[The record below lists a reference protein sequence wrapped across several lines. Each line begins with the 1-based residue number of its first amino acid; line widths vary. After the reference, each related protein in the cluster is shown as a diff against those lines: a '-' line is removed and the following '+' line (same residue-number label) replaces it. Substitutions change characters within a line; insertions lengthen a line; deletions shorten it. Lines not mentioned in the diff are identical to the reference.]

1 MQVEKSEKFVKAEDI
16 KGSKNLKFKIL
27 DEPIEVTGDYGKKLE
42 TRILMT
48 DGDNKAKARWS
59 INNTNKDILI
69 DGVGQDTAEWVGKE
83 LTIHIENIKGKDSII
98 LDKEQ
103 F

>member
-1 MQVEKSEKFVKAEDI
+1 MQVEKSEKFVKAEDV
-16 KGSKNLKFKIL
+16 KGSKDTIFKIL
-27 DEPIEVTGDYGKKLE
+27 DEPVEVTGDYGKKLE
-42 TRILMT
+42 TRILMVN
-48 DGDNKAKARWS
+48 GDNKAKARWT

-69 DGVGQDTAEWVGKE
+69 DGIGNDTAEWVGKE
-83 LTIHIENIKGKDSII
+83 LTIHVETIKGKDAII

>member
-16 KGSKNLKFKIL
+16 KGSKDMKFKIL
-27 DEPIEVTGDYGKKLE
+27 EEPVEVTGDYGKKLE

-48 DGDNKAKARWS
+48 SGDSKAKARWT

-69 DGVGQDTAEWVGKE
+69 DGIGSETAEWVGRE
-83 LTIHIENIKGKDSII
+83 LTVHVDTIKGKSAII